1 MVDISQIY
9 PFKRLEVCFQRGP
22 FGFVANEGGS
32 GETAHPDDI
41 GTFSPMF
48 NTLVHLYDNIRIGFV
63 YYKVFVGW
71 LVGWLVGLWWLTPI
85 STIFQLYRGGQ
96 FYWWGKP
103 EFSEKTTDLSQVTD
117 KLYHIMSYRV

>member
-9 PFKRLEVCFQRGP
+9 PLKRLEVCFQRGP
-22 FGFVANEGGS
+22 FSGVANEGGS

-71 LVGWLVGLWWLTPI
+71 LVGWLVGWFMVVNSNFNNI
-85 STIFQLYRGGQ
+85 SVISWRSVLLV
-96 FYWWGKP
+96 GKTGVFGENHRP
-103 EFSEKTTDLSQVTD
+103 VAG
-117 KLYHIMSYRV
+117 H